1 MIDVTL
7 MQEIKSMNH
16 LETFCWAFIQPS
28 KSKWIHS
35 LISLSSTSSRIIV
48 IHHLTQENNLD
59 SKESKVC
66 KFLSSRSLINFQF
79 SFQLLIFFKSHFE
92 FYKSVMFVSTS
103 SMYAQLWHLSKLS
116 RSIYS
121 DAFSLNWHNN
131 QTLKLHFSL
140 GIKLVIKSTS
150 LNPLI
155 ENQYW
160 YETILVVHTKLY
172 EMF

>member
-7 MQEIKSMNH
+7 MQKIKSMNH

-79 SFQLLIFFKSHFE
+79 SFQLLIFFKSHFQ
-92 FYKSVMFVSTS
+92 FYKSVMFVSTNTWNS
-103 SMYAQLWHLSKLS
+103 GICQSCHGPFILMHFL
-116 RSIYS
+116 
-121 DAFSLNWHNN
+121 LNWHN
-131 QTLKLHFSL
+131 QTLMCIWRNITFSAF
-140 GIKLVIKSTS
+140 
-150 LNPLI
+150 
-155 ENQYW
+155 NQP
-160 YETILVVHTKLY
+160 
-172 EMF
+172 

>member
-7 MQEIKSMNH
+7 MLEIKSMNH
-16 LETFCWAFIQPS
+16 LETFCMAFIPALKIRMNTFIDFLFLLRHSSPS
-28 KSKWIHS
+28 IPDFIPHHRHS
-35 LISLSSTSSRIIV
+35 SS
-48 IHHLTQENNLD
+48 QQQNNLD

-103 SMYAQLWHLSKLS
+103 SMYVELWHLSKLS

-121 DAFSLNWHNN
+121 DAFSL
-131 QTLKLHFSL
+131 K
-140 GIKLVIKSTS
+140 
-150 LNPLI
+150 
-155 ENQYW
+155 
-160 YETILVVHTKLY
+160 
-172 EMF
+172 

>member
-92 FYKSVMFVSTS
+92 FYKSVLFVSTS
-103 SMYAQLWHLSKLS
+103 SMYVQLWHLSKLS

-131 QTLKLHFSL
+131 QTLNEPFKFTFFIGYQTSDKINICKP
-140 GIKLVIKSTS
+140 IKLIILKLQWFVSVI
-150 LNPLI
+150 
-155 ENQYW
+155 
-160 YETILVVHTKLY
+160 
-172 EMF
+172 